1 MFWNVSSG
9 LSGSAHNF
17 EFNRSAFYLLLFL
30 LQIFFIK
37 LANLVTPNINVY
49 TANPRYNAPFNRT
62 PTLISP
68 RYNAHLVE
76 FRDNFNLSCLDEI
89 A

>member
-1 MFWNVSSG
+1 MNSQSDSPALESS
-9 LSGSAHNF
+9 
-17 EFNRSAFYLLLFL
+17 
-30 LQIFFIK
+30 
-37 LANLVTPNINVY
+37 